1 MRLGRRWSE
10 RPSTSPSFDCSV
22 PSSTFFGMDTLTRAE
37 RSHRMSL
44 IRSKNTKPEV
54 ALRSMLHAQGYRF
67 RIHRRDLAGSPDV
80 VFPSRRKVI
89 FVHGCFWHGHEGCK
103 VANVPK
109 TRTEYWQLKFAKNKA
124 RDRKNEDRLRDLG
137 WNIMVVWEC
146 ELREKS
152 KLLKR
157 VAAFLGP
164 SKRAQ

>member
-1 MRLGRRWSE
+1 
-10 RPSTSPSFDCSV
+10 
-22 PSSTFFGMDTLTRAE
+22 MDILTRAE

-124 RDRKNEDRLRDLG
+124 RDRENEDRLRNLG

-146 ELREKS
+146 ELREKAR
-152 KLLKR
+152 LLKR

-164 SKRAQ
+164 PKRAQ